1 MGLIVNHFNPHGIK
15 LIREKTKISW
25 ASDSL
30 FNEIKTDTLVHSS
43 DSVKT
48 DSIKS
53 SHIEENKN
61 PVKNK
66 ISVKEKIDSSK
77 NLKTEKEL
85 PKNEVITFK
94 EPKAIHIEQAYT
106 LFKNGITFI
115 DARDVSDYLAGHIK
129 NAVNIPFEDFDN
141 YKQMLDK
148 LPKDKPVVTYCA
160 GTECDLSILL
170 GNLLFEEGY
179 KQVYVFFG
187 GWIDWTNA
195 NYPVEH
201 PKVKKDE

>member
-1 MGLIVNHFNPHGIK
+1 MIVNHFNPDGIK
-15 LIREKTKISW
+15 LIRTETQISW

-30 FNEIKTDTLVHSS
+30 LNEIKIDTTFHSA
-43 DSVKT
+43 DSLKT
-48 DSIKS
+48 DSLKS
-53 SHIEENKN
+53 VPVEEKTN
-61 PVKNK
+61 PIKNK
-66 ISVKEKIDSSK
+66 AVTKEKPDTSK
-77 NLKTEKEL
+77 SLITDNEQK
-85 PKNEVITFK
+85 KNEVVTFK
-94 EPKAIHIEQAYT
+94 EPKAIHLEQAYT
-106 LFKNGITFI
+106 LFKKGVTFV
-115 DARDVSDYLAGHIK
+115 DARDESDYLTGHIK

-141 YKQMLDK
+141 YKQKLDK
-148 LPKDKPVVTYCA
+148 LPKDKPLVTYCA